1 PGYSEPLWIIFF
13 RQTWLV
19 LSDQLLLPF
28 SAAAMLETIRE
39 ACAGN
44 GQSTAPS
51 QAVPGED
58 NSSSPN
64 TDKVI
69 VDLSD
74 A

>member
-1 PGYSEPLWIIFF
+1 
-13 RQTWLV
+13 
-19 LSDQLLLPF
+19 
-28 SAAAMLETIRE
+28 MLETIRE

-69 VDLSD
+69 VDLED

>member
-1 PGYSEPLWIIFF
+1 
-13 RQTWLV
+13 TWLV
-19 LSDQLLLPF
+19 ISDQFLLPF

-44 GQSTAPS
+44 GQPTTPS
-51 QAVPGED
+51 QSVPVKKESNEASGD

-69 VDLSD
+69 VDLED